1 MALLPMT
8 TNFHEVES
16 ITLTEIGSIES
27 KQHATF
33 SHRTLRITFAGG
45 LSHEVTLFADK
56 NDKLML
62 LNERAEF
69 MKRLDDLI
77 AEIKSGEAE

>member
-8 TNFHEVES
+8 TNFHEIES

-27 KQHATF
+27 KQQRTF

-45 LSHEVTLFADK
+45 FSHEVTLFADK